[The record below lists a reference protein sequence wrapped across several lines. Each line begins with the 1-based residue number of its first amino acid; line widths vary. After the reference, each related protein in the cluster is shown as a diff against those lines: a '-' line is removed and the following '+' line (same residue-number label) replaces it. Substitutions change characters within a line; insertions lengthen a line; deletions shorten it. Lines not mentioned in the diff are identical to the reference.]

1 MARWSHQ
8 TNVRAIY
15 KDGTHGM
22 NARDR
27 QIHAV
32 NAARILRERD
42 AFAERLGLKAG
53 YRKQRPDEI
62 DAAFIE
68 LLSQEQKRTGNAA

>member
-1 MARWSHQ
+1 
-8 TNVRAIY
+8 
-15 KDGTHGM
+15 M

-27 QIHAV
+27 QIHAD

-42 AFAERLGLKAG
+42 AFADRLGLKAG
-53 YRKQRPDEI
+53 CRKKRPDEI

-68 LLSQEQKRTGNAA
+68 LLSQEQKRTESVA